1 MSGREALRIGLLGS
15 LAAWHVCLIGM
26 VEAFSKRP
34 LIGTVVVF
42 GWVLLAAL
50 MVVVGNLAAR
60 RSSRS
65 LASGLIAGGIV
76 GVALALL
83 AVLLASFNLRT
94 IFVAATP
101 RLVQLLAPGEELGLG
116 LLLPIGVG
124 LVGGLFGAALTRMP
138 SLWRNVVLTAL
149 LSTVLVALLREVL
162 VAMLPR
168 DTARLFFT
176 SSGLQPLG
184 AALVFVLSGAVAWAW
199 HNFGSARAAAPGT
212 VESRR
217 NPWRIAQFG
226 VAALLLLTFPLWS
239 SLFLANV
246 VAFVGLYII
255 MGLGLNLVVGF
266 AGLLDLGYVGFF
278 AIGAYTMAVLT
289 SPDLGIA
296 SLNWWQ
302 ALPFALGV
310 ALLAGII
317 LGLPVLRMRGD
328 YLAIATLGFGEIIRL
343 LALSDWLKPYLGG
356 AQGVT
361 RIARPSIGSF
371 TFESPQ
377 SYYYLILIGCVL
389 TWIVAARIK
398 DSRLGRAWMSI
409 REDEDVAQAM
419 GINRVSAKLTAFAIG
434 ALFGGLAGAIFAAM
448 VNSVVPTSFGLLI
461 SINVVALIIIGGL
474 GSLPGVVVGAL
485 VLVGLPEL
493 LREFNDYRLLVY
505 GVVLVVMMLYRPQGL
520 WPEEMIARELRE
532 ASAQAPVAEPQPTT
546 MTAAPASKT
555 EA

>member
-1 MSGREALRIGLLGS
+1 SGGVQSAIRIGLLGS
-15 LAAWHVCLIGM
+15 LAAWHICLIGM

-34 LIGTVVVF
+34 LIGTVVAF

-50 MVVVGNLAAR
+50 MALVGNIAAR
-60 RSSRS
+60 KS
-65 LASGLIAGGIV
+65 ASTGAALTSGAVAGLIV

-83 AVLLASFNLRT
+83 TALVDSLNLRT
-94 IFVAATP
+94 IFVSATP
-101 RLVQLLAPGEELGLG
+101 RLVQLLAPGGLG
-116 LLLPIGVG
+116 AGLLVPVAAGLACGLAGAGIGRIDRRWRTVI
-124 LVGGLFGAALTRMP
+124 LAAL
-138 SLWRNVVLTAL
+138 LT
-149 LSTVLVALLREVL
+149 TVLLGLLREVL
-162 VAMLPR
+162 VAMIPR
-168 DTARLFFT
+168 NTARIFFT

-184 AALVFVLSGAVAWAW
+184 AGLALVLSAAVTWAW
-199 HNFGSARAAAPGT
+199 ITFRRTSAAAPGT
-212 VESRR
+212 PEGRL
-217 NPWRIAQFG
+217 NPWRVAQFG
-226 VAALLLLTFPLWS
+226 IAALLLLTFPLWS

-246 VAFVGLYII
+246 VSFVGLYII

-289 SPDLGIA
+289 SPDIGLF
-296 SLNWWQ
+296 SLNYWQ
-302 ALPFALGV
+302 ALPFALVV
-310 ALLAGII
+310 ALVAGIM

-343 LALSDWLKPYLGG
+343 LALSDWLKPTLGG
-356 AQGVT
+356 AQGIT
-361 RIARPSIGSF
+361 RIARPEVGGF
-371 TFESPQ
+371 TFDAPQ
-377 SYYYLILIGCVL
+377 EFYYLILAGCVL
-389 TWIVAARIK
+389 TWIVSSRIK

-434 ALFGGLAGAIFAAM
+434 ALFGGLSGSIFAAM

-520 WPEEMIARELRE
+520 WPEESIAREMRTGT
-532 ASAQAPVAEPQPTT
+532 AAEPAPL
-546 MTAAPASKT
+546 MPPAPARNT
-555 EA
+555 EV